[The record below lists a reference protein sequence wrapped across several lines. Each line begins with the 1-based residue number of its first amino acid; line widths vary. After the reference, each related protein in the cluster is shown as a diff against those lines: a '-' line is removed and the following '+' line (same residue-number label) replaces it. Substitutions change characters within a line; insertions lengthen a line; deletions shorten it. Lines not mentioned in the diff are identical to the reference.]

1 MLSKTKIILKRLIS
15 ILAFKHLSVYLHP
28 LIFINQENYMIQTE
42 QVLEKVV
49 EGIQERK
56 GKRIVSVDMS
66 QLQDAPC
73 SYFVIAEG
81 DSRVHVNAIA
91 ESVKDWV
98 RDEIKVKPYAVD
110 GVENA
115 EWIAMDYGDIIV
127 HIFQREAR
135 AFYDIEHLWED
146 AKLTEFE
153 DLD

>member
-1 MLSKTKIILKRLIS
+1 M
-15 ILAFKHLSVYLHP
+15 V
-28 LIFINQENYMIQTE
+28 ETE

-56 GKRIVSVDMS
+56 GKNIVIVDMS

-81 DSRVHVNAIA
+81 DSNVQVNAVA
-91 ESVKDWV
+91 QSVKDWV
-98 RDEIKVKPYAVD
+98 RDEIRLKPYAVD

-115 EWIAMDYGDIIV
+115 EWIAMDYGYIIV

-146 AKLTEFE
+146 AKLTEIE

>member
-1 MLSKTKIILKRLIS
+1 
-15 ILAFKHLSVYLHP
+15 
-28 LIFINQENYMIQTE
+28 MIQTE

-56 GKRIVSVDMS
+56 GKRTVSVDMS